1 MKRSAPAAFAWEK
14 NEQIQLQHEGTGT
27 PDTTKHEWR
36 VNQYRDSL
44 ATIVMMPGMLSYQSM
59 ALGEPEAVVRL
70 KLMEKMVQP
79 CGPCPESPVEA
90 MTKKVKEKMKTG
102 QIPAHK

>member
-1 MKRSAPAAFAWEK
+1 MKRSGPAAFACEK
-14 NEQIQLQHEGTGT
+14 NEQVQLQHEGTGT

-44 ATIVMMPGMLSYQSM
+44 ATIVMLPGLLTYQSM

-70 KLMEKMVQP
+70 KLMEKMIQP
-79 CGPCPESPVEA
+79 CGPCPESPVEV
-90 MTKKVKEKMKTG
+90 MTKTVKEKMKNG
-102 QIPAHK
+102 EIPVPK

>member
-1 MKRSAPAAFAWEK
+1 MKRSGPAAFAWEK

-44 ATIVMMPGMLSYQSM
+44 ATIALLPGLLTYQSM
-59 ALGEPEAVVRL
+59 GLGEPEAIVRTRL
-70 KLMEKMVQP
+70 LDKMVQP
-79 CGPCPESPVEA
+79 CGPAPPLPVEA
-90 MTKKVKEKMKTG
+90 MTEIVKQKLRDG
-102 QIPAHK
+102 SIQPPA